1 MKILITCPPM
11 LRAIDEFRPG
21 LTAAGVEIGT
31 PDVVQVL
38 PEDELVRLVPQYDG
52 WIIGDDPATV
62 RVFEAG
68 KAGRLKAA
76 VKWGVGIDNV
86 DFAACMRLG
95 IPISNTPGMFGR
107 EVADIAV
114 GYVTALA
121 RQTHAIDRAVKA
133 GQWLKPAGISLA
145 GRSVALVGFGDI
157 GRNTAKRLLA
167 AEMKVVAYDPCFQ
180 PAPGLEGVE
189 DAVWPNRIEAADFIV
204 ITCALTKENRH
215 MLNASVLAR
224 AKPGVRVVNVARGP
238 LIDEIALAEALRSG
252 RVHSVALEVF
262 EIEPLPCES
271 PLRSFG
277 DRCLF
282 GAHNGSNTSDAVRRT
297 SYKAIE
303 LLAGYLGIPSG

>member
-21 LTAAGVEIGT
+21 FTAAGVKIGT
-31 PDVVQVL
+31 PDVVQIL
-38 PEDELVRLVPQYDG
+38 PEDELVRLVPEYDG
-52 WIIGDDPATV
+52 WIIGDDPATA

-86 DFAACMRLG
+86 DFTACRRLG

-114 GYVTALA
+114 SYVTALA
-121 RQTHAIDRAVKA
+121 RQTYTIDREVKA
-133 GQWLKPAGISLA
+133 GQWIKPAGISLA

-167 AEMKVVAYDPCFQ
+167 AEMNVVAYDPCFQ
-180 PAPGLEGVE
+180 PVAGLEAVRN
-189 DAVWPNRIEAADFIV
+189 AVWPSRIEEADFIV

-215 MLNASVLAR
+215 MLDAVVLSR
-224 AKPGVRVVNVARGP
+224 AKPGVRIVNVARGP
-238 LIDEIALAEALRSG
+238 LIDETALAEALRSG
-252 RVHSVALEVF
+252 QVHSVALEVF
-262 EIEPLPCES
+262 EVEPLPGES

-282 GAHNGSNTSDAVRRT
+282 GAHNSSNTIDAVRRT
-297 SYKAIE
+297 SHKAIA
-303 LLAGYLGIPSG
+303 LLASYLGFRAV